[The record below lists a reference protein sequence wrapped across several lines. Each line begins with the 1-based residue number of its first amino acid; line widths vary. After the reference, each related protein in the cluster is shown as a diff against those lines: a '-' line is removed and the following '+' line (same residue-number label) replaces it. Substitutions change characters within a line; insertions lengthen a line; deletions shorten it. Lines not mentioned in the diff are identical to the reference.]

1 MVAFG
6 RVRASPGYALAAYRY
21 SPYGTSAQRGPQPVG
36 TLPRASYECGDLE
49 KSGLP
54 FCEMSAGHH
63 FMCGHSQYVGAD
75 TWIDALLAHN
85 RTACSAGLVPVP
97 SASEAT
103 WPMEGSQGERGREGC
118 RQGSPFPAFIDNG
131 LRFCADCIPCAQ
143 CSGRCLRTICACHA
157 GPERYEHTTG
167 AGKCS
172 RRGGACES

>member
-1 MVAFG
+1 MLFLALLFCFWRSSYGGVWQGSSVTWLCAGCISIFPLWHL
-6 RVRASPGYALAAYRY
+6 RA
-21 SPYGTSAQRGPQPVG
+21 RGPQPVG
-36 TLPRASYECGDLE
+36 TLPSASYECGDLE

-118 RQGSPFPAFIDNG
+118 RQGSPFPAFSDNG

-143 CSGRCLRTICACHA
+143 CSGLCLGAICACHA
-157 GPERYEHTTG
+157 GPE
-167 AGKCS
+167 
-172 RRGGACES
+172 